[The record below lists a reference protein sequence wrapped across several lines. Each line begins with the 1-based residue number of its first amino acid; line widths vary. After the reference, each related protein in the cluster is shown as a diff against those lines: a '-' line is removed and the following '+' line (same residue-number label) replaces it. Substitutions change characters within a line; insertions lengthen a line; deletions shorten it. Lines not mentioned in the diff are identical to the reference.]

1 MLDRWAARQMGLSC
15 PLTREKVAAWQ
26 LARLGETVERARRT
40 SKFYGARL
48 PARPI
53 SSWEEFEAL
62 PFTTPEDLREHGGEM
77 LCVPPDCIHR
87 VVTLTTSGS
96 TGRPKRVYF
105 TSADQEL
112 TIDYFHHGMAEFVSP
127 GERVMSLF
135 PGESPGCLNDLLGR
149 ALERMDCPLTCFGYP
164 TPERYDALLDAI
176 LAGGIQSLVGPARA
190 VAGAAERSA
199 VRGLDSAL
207 AGQVNSVLL
216 AAAYVSAEHRAAIER
231 LWHCQVNEHYGM
243 TETGLAGAVGCR
255 EPGGYHV
262 WESGL
267 YYEIIHPATGR
278 PVPEGERGEIVV
290 TTLNREGMP
299 FVRYRTGDMS
309 RFLPGSCPCGSAL
322 RRLERVGERPAE
334 KKFLRPEPVF

>member
-1 MLDRWAARQMGLSC
+1 MAAQDRVLRTEFNQDNARLDEALN
-15 PLTREKVAAWQ
+15 Q
-26 LARLGETVERARRT
+26 LAVGLAGKAEQ
-40 SKFYGARL
+40 S
-48 PARPI
+48 
-53 SSWEEFEAL
+53 
-62 PFTTPEDLREHGGEM
+62 DLAQA
-77 LCVPPDCIHR
+77 VS
-87 VVTLTTSGS
+87 TLT
-96 TGRPKRVYF
+96 
-105 TSADQEL
+105 Q
-112 TIDYFHHGMAEFVSP
+112 
-127 GERVMSLF
+127 
-135 PGESPGCLNDLLGR
+135 
-149 ALERMDCPLTCFGYP
+149 
-164 TPERYDALLDAI
+164 
-176 LAGGIQSLVGPARA
+176 A
-190 VAGAAERSA
+190 VAGAAKRSA

-216 AAAYVSAEHRAAIER
+216 AAAYVSPEHRAAIER

-290 TTLNREGMP
+290 TTLNRQGMP

-322 RRLERVGERPAE
+322 RRLERVGDRPAE